1 MKRRQFMGTLAA
13 ASVASTAVSR
23 KTEGSESVDWDF
35 IIIGAGTA
43 GLPAAIFASRRG
55 ASVLLIDAADSVGG
69 TLHMANGQVAAAGSR
84 AQDSKGIIDT
94 PEAHYE
100 DVMRVTRGLADPE
113 VVRRT
118 VDEAPDTINWLL
130 DNGLTPLPDHPVT
143 GSDPGRPTYTTA
155 RYIWGKNNGRDILAV
170 VLKELQP
177 ELDSGRVVTQLET
190 EVTELITSESGA
202 VVGVKARS
210 SEGEHTFRG
219 RHILITTGGYAMSPE
234 VFERMVGEPAYAAGA
249 YPTNLGKGL
258 ELATSVGGVLRG
270 HELHRAG
277 TGSILTDDEFPAK
290 SYGRF
295 NTDPLQRPPWEIW
308 VNNQGQR
315 FVREDEPFAETRA
328 SALVKQDKFRYA
340 IVFDDQI
347 LRSAPSG
354 LASWTDE
361 EYHAHFNDHPMFFK
375 ADTLKELAEKA
386 GIDSDELA
394 KTVARYNESVSSGS
408 DHLGREYMPR
418 EIVSGPYYA
427 IIHLGSS
434 ATSSVGIVVDKD
446 MRVLKKDGSPILN
459 LYATGE
465 VLGSGSTLG
474 HVFTPG
480 MMLTPALSIGRWLG
494 MTLPV

>member
-23 KTEGSESVDWDF
+23 KSEGNESVDWDF
-35 IIIGAGTA
+35 IIVGAGTA

-55 ASVLLIDAADSVGG
+55 ARVLLIDAAESVGG

-84 AQDSKGIIDT
+84 TQDAKGIIDT
-94 PEAHYE
+94 PDAHYE
-100 DVMRVTRGLADPE
+100 DVMRVTRGLADPD

-170 VLKELQP
+170 IVKELEP
-177 ELDSGRVVTQLET
+177 ELASGRVVTQLET
-190 EVTELITSESGA
+190 EVTELITSDSGA
-202 VVGVKARS
+202 VEGVKARS

-249 YPTNLGKGL
+249 YPSNLGKGL

-277 TGSILTDDEFPAK
+277 TGSILTNDEFPAK
-290 SYGRF
+290 PYGRF

-315 FVREDEPFAETRA
+315 FIREDEPFAETRA

-386 GIDSDELA
+386 GIDSDGLA
-394 KTVARYNESVSSGS
+394 QTVSEYNESVSSGS
-408 DHLGREYMPR
+408 DSFGREYMPR
-418 EIVSGPYYA
+418 KIMTGPFYA
-427 IIHLGSS
+427 VIHLGSS